1 MKKEKRKV
9 DAVSI
14 LHHRYIG
21 DDAERKASLQ
31 RERVDDAAARRIF
44 ELRGLKAFEM
54 DKPWRR

>member
-1 MKKEKRKV
+1 VEKEKRKV

-31 RERVDDAAARRIF
+31 RERENDKAARMIF